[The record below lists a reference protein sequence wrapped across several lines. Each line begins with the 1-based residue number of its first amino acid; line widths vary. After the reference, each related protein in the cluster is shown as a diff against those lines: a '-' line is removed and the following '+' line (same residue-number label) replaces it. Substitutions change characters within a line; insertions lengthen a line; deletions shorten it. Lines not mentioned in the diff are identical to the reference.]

1 LAEGTLT
8 AEGGSLVLRTR
19 TGETEAIE
27 WPSGYGT
34 REEGGHIVLVDPLGG
49 IKARQGDFVQVGGG
63 VGNDGVFH
71 GCGDVS
77 LVQLARGRTIDG
89 FKVGVVSTC
98 SPAVGSI
105 DPSLA
110 GSTCAGQLALATAAL
125 DARDPGHA
133 EVVGVAMYTDGTQ
146 PEPIDVSGN
155 APTPTPPPTAHPG
168 PRVTVFVF
176 TLADASVRA
185 TGVACADARSCVGVG
200 SYPN

>member
-1 LAEGTLT
+1 
-8 AEGGSLVLRTR
+8 
-19 TGETEAIE
+19 
-27 WPSGYGT
+27 
-34 REEGGHIVLVDPLGG
+34 
-49 IKARQGDFVQVGGG
+49 
-63 VGNDGVFH
+63 
-71 GCGDVS
+71 
-77 LVQLARGRTIDG
+77 
-89 FKVGVVSTC
+89 
-98 SPAVGSI
+98 
-105 DPSLA
+105 
-110 GSTCAGQLALATAAL
+110 LALATAAL